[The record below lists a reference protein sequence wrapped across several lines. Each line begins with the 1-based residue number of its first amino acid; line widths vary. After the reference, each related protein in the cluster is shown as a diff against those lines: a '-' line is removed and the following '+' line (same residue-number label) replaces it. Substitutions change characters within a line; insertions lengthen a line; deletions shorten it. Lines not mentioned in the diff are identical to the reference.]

1 MIDLGL
7 GRIARLLKLIDN
19 PHLAGWKAVHVAG
32 TNGKGSVC
40 AYVSS
45 CLHRANIVT
54 GRFTSPHLVNKWDCI
69 TVNEKPIS
77 EDLFRQSEMMVSQA
91 NKSHNVGATEF
102 ELLTATA
109 FDIFRKQ
116 KVEVAVVEVGL
127 GGRLDSTN
135 VLTPEH
141 TLVTVIT
148 KVGLDHQN
156 LLGSTLGQIGREKA
170 GIIKHQVACVVD
182 ATNDKEV
189 LDSVLEISQEQG
201 SRLIFAEPDTLPFN
215 VPSNATP
222 LLGAYQLCNL
232 SCALHALTTVSNTYP
247 QLTDAAVLDGI
258 RNTSW
263 PGRLQW
269 LELEGG
275 EKRVLLD
282 GAHNKQA
289 SELLKQYID
298 SSVRKTDDQS
308 VTYVLAFS
316 QGKDYADV
324 LRTLL
329 RPQDKVIVTSFGD
342 VDGMPWVK
350 PCPTAEV
357 ADAAESFTNSPVVQE
372 QDPIKALHAAPDNSI
387 ICGSLY
393 LVGHVLRFHEK

>member
-45 CLHRANIVT
+45 CLYRANVVT

-69 TVNEKPIS
+69 AVNEKPIS

-91 NKSHNVGATEF
+91 NKTHNVGATEF

-116 KVEVAVVEVGL
+116 QVEVAIVEVGL

-135 VLTPEH
+135 VLPPEH

-182 ATNDKEV
+182 ATNDKQV
-189 LDSVLEISQEQG
+189 LDSVLEIAQEQG
-201 SRLIFAEPDTLPFN
+201 SQLIFAEPDTLQFN

-232 SCALHALTTVSNTYP
+232 SCALNALTAISKTYP

-275 EKRVLLD
+275 EKHVLLD

-298 SSVRKTDDQS
+298 SSVRKTDDQP

-324 LRTLL
+324 LKTLL
-329 RPQDKVIVTSFGD
+329 QPQDRVIVTTFGD
-342 VDGMPWVK
+342 VDGMPWVR
-350 PCPTAEV
+350 PCPTGEV
-357 ADAAESFTNSPVVQE
+357 ASVAASLITSPVVQE
-372 QDPIKALHAAPDNSI
+372 QNPIKALHAAPDSAVV
-387 ICGSLY
+387 CGSLY
-393 LVGHVLRFHEK
+393 LVGHVLRFHGK

>member
-7 GRIARLLKLIDN
+7 GRITRLLKLIDN

-77 EDLFRQSEMMVSQA
+77 EAVFRQSETVVSQA

-116 KVEVAVVEVGL
+116 KVEIAVVEVGL

-135 VLTPEH
+135 VLSSDQ
-141 TLVTVIT
+141 TLVTVVT

-170 GIIKHQVACVVD
+170 GIIKNQVSCVVD

-189 LDSVLEISQEQG
+189 LDSVLEIAQEQE
-201 SRLIFAEPDTLPFN
+201 SRLIFAEPDTLPFG

-232 SCALHALTTVSNTYP
+232 SCALHALTVVSKAYP
-247 QLTDAAVLDGI
+247 RLTDAVVLDGI
-258 RNTSW
+258 KNTSW

-275 EKRVLLD
+275 DKHVLLD

-289 SELLKQYID
+289 SELLKRYID
-298 SSVRKTDDQS
+298 SSVRKTDDQA
-308 VTYVLAFS
+308 VTYVIAFS

-324 LRTLL
+324 LNTLIQ
-329 RPQDKVIVTSFGD
+329 PQDRVVVTTFSD

-350 PCPTAEV
+350 PCSTSEV
-357 ADAAESFTNSPVVQE
+357 ADFASSLTNSPVVQE
-372 QDPIKALHAAPDNSI
+372 QDPIKALHAVPDNSVV
-387 ICGSLY
+387 CGSLY
-393 LVGHVLRFHEK
+393 LVGHVLRFHGK